1 LAYIYLSLAPIGSKL
16 LIKPIQKVFMV
27 IPSWG
32 NKDGFVYLVFFSQ
45 GIWYYV
51 TIHESR
57 EKHLEY
63 SNSTLNEHK
72 KLEALQE

>member
-1 LAYIYLSLAPIGSKL
+1 
-16 LIKPIQKVFMV
+16 MV